1 MKDKNLCKMC
11 SVGKVMFLIGS
22 VFVLLISIFS
32 CDSEKAGVFEHPGL
46 LQFGLSAD
54 TAGIQGSQVL
64 TKAVLPDL
72 TPYLNTNLYK
82 IEILQGEEEAVVSSF
97 EHYEDMP
104 DLVELERGNYRI
116 RASMGELKAAA
127 FDAPRFEGMS
137 DFIIKEN
144 MTTKLDVT
152 CSLANARVTV
162 AYTDSFKVVYPTY
175 TLGIETSHTTEP
187 FEFVQDEARS
197 GWFQVNTEGE
207 DLKGILTVKPDTG
220 EVKQFTVTIPSVKPK
235 DNVMLTFNSTPNTRP
250 DQGLT
255 VKVTI
260 NEETEEKPVY
270 VYIPDYMLPVDAA
283 LLEAHGFAHAD
294 PIVLGASDVVT
305 EANVKMYVPG
315 TIENCKLSIWEDEG
329 KAMEYDLAHLSDG
342 EKMNLTAKGF
352 NLPEI
357 WHKKQVTLDFKPVVE
372 KLPRIEEGKTE
383 VKQYNYQLIVTD
395 SLVNPHVSRP
405 LTLSV
410 KMIPDVAPKILF
422 SDGFISSQVIR
433 VTEGGIVYSDGIKN
447 DSEFKATIKSST
459 TLSAC
464 MLKITDATGTSR
476 EYNLLAGESV
486 AGVKYDL
493 SASTPYVNL
502 KELISALVLDD
513 DNIKRYE
520 YELTVRTEFDGS
532 TYEDVKTFIVDLIP
546 PKFEMSMNGDT
557 EENGD
562 AFAKRAVLRAKTTT
576 GDAEKLSFQL
586 YEDGQW
592 KEITKERIDGE
603 VSIKEDVASAVVTG
617 LKPETQYRVRAK
629 YGKHIS
635 GEMTFTTEKADMN
648 IPNKGFEEWSNNG
661 RKATNAIW
669 VSGKTESP
677 FRYWEIWYPWSN
689 ETNKG
694 WNTINLTTTQ
704 FGGTKEGRVYAWNTP
719 YVWAAYVA
727 NSSTDET
734 TDGHQGKAA
743 LLKTVG
749 WGLDNNAG
757 GGNPENVSA
766 GELYLGDYDAATHKP
781 IYGIDFNSRPTGFSF
796 YYKYQPKN
804 SADYFIAR
812 MVLLDKLGNLI
823 AQADLAASEAIKAD
837 SYTKKTVYFNY
848 NNVVSKVDKMY
859 ILFKSG
865 VKVGCNRDDVDYP
878 AATNL
883 SNAEFIGSLLYID
896 DVELIYE

>member
-82 IEILQGEEEAVVSSF
+82 IEILQGEEETVVSSF

-127 FDAPRFEGMS
+127 FEAPRFEGVS

-592 KEITKERIDGE
+592 KDLTKERIDGE

-635 GEMTFTTEKADMN
+635 GEMTFTTEKEVYLPAN
-648 IPNKGFEEWSNNG
+648 ISGIEDWYSENG
-661 RKATNAIW
+661 NG
-669 VSGKTESP
+669 GK
-677 FRYWEIWYPWSN
+677 WKKWYPYN
-689 ETNKG
+689 QGETNP
-694 WNTINLTTTQ
+694 
-704 FGGTKEGRVYAWNTP
+704 AWNTLNP
-719 YVWAAYVA
+719 KTTSPNSKYAYA
-727 NSSTDET
+727 SSSGTLQASGSDAVS
-734 TDGHQGKAA
+734 GYSA
-743 LLKTVG
+743 LLQTIA
-749 WGLDNNAG
+749 WGSGVTAAG
-757 GGNPENVSA
+757 SASA
-766 GELYLGDYDAATHKP
+766 GNVNDHNVDPGFLYLGKYNENPGYTLGDGYSFESKPYGVYFSYKYYPYKSDEQFTVEVVVANDDEILGRCIKTIGGRQEEFKMDEVIINYNWFKKLSKATH
-781 IYGIDFNSRPTGFSF
+781 
-796 YYKYQPKN
+796 
-804 SADYFIAR
+804 
-812 MVLLDKLGNLI
+812 V
-823 AQADLAASEAIKAD
+823 
-837 SYTKKTVYFNY
+837 
-848 NNVVSKVDKMY
+848 Y
-859 ILFKSG
+859 ILVKSG
-865 VKVGCNRDDVDYP
+865 EVVGSKSSNV
-878 AATNL
+878 NL
-883 SNAEFIGSLLYID
+883 VFDASIFSSGSVHIGSKLYID
-896 DVELIYE
+896 NIQLKYE

>member
-82 IEILQGEEEAVVSSF
+82 IEILQGEEETVVSSF

-127 FDAPRFEGMS
+127 FEAPRFEGVS

-410 KMIPDVAPKILF
+410 KMIPDVAPKILL

-447 DSEFKATIKSST
+447 DPEFEATIKSST

-592 KEITKERIDGE
+592 KDLTKERIDGE

-648 IPNKGFEEWSNNG
+648 IPNKGFEEW
-661 RKATNAIW
+661 IMDDP
-669 VSGKTESP
+669 VSGA
-677 FRYWEIWYPWSN
+677 YWRCWYPWN
-689 ETNKG
+689 TNDNVQG
-694 WNTINLTTTQ
+694 WNTINLKTTQ
-704 FGGTKEGRVYAWNTP
+704 YGNGKTTILNRNGCTYS
-719 YVWAAYVA
+719 A
-727 NSSTDET
+727 NSGTIPNDN
-734 TDGHQGKAA
+734 GYIGKCA
-743 LLKTVG
+743 LLKTIG
-749 WGLDNNAG
+749 WGDNNKADG
-757 GGNPENVSA
+757 TAPKRVDVGC
-766 GELYLGDYDAATHKP
+766 LYLGKYNSSTQEAE
-781 IYGIDFNSRPTGFSF
+781 YGIPFSSRPSGFSF
-796 YYKYQPKN
+796 YYKYNPKN
-804 SADYFIAR
+804 EDYFVAKVVVLAIDGNVIAEAQLKR
-812 MVLLDKLGNLI
+812 EEAVASDDFVLRRVFLNYADNGGKL
-823 AQADLAASEAIKAD
+823 KA
-837 SYTKKTVYFNY
+837 NEI
-848 NNVVSKVDKMY
+848 Y
-859 ILFKSG
+859 ILFQSG
-865 VKVGCNRDDVDYP
+865 SKANANRDCLDYP
-878 AATNL
+878 SFGNL
-883 SNAEFIGSLLYID
+883 SKEEFLGSQLYVD
-896 DVELIYE
+896 EVELFYE

>member
-1 MKDKNLCKMC
+1 M
-11 SVGKVMFLIGS
+11 
-22 VFVLLISIFS
+22 
-32 CDSEKAGVFEHPGL
+32 FEHPGL

-54 TAGIQGSQVL
+54 TAGIQGSQEL

-82 IEILQGEEEAVVSSF
+82 IEILQGEEETVVSSF

-104 DLVELERGNYRI
+104 DLVELERGNYRV

-127 FDAPRFEGMS
+127 FDAPRFEGVS

-197 GWFQVNTEGE
+197 GWFQVNAEGE

-260 NEETEEKPVY
+260 NDETEEKPVY

-305 EANVKMYVPG
+305 EANVKMYVSG

-329 KAMEYDLAHLSDG
+329 KATEYDLAHLSDG
-342 EKMNLTAKGF
+342 EKTALMGKGF

-395 SLVNPHVSRP
+395 SLVNPHVSKP

-410 KMIPDVAPKILF
+410 KMIPDVAPKILL

-447 DSEFKATIKSST
+447 DPEFEATIKSST
-459 TLSAC
+459 ALSAC

-476 EYNLLAGESV
+476 EYDLLADQSV
-486 AGVKYDL
+486 AGVNYNL
-493 SASTPYVNL
+493 SASAPYVNL

-520 YELTVRTEFDGS
+520 YELTVRTKFDGS

-562 AFAKRAVLRAKTTT
+562 AFAKRAVLRAKATT

-592 KEITKERIDGE
+592 KDITKERIDGE

-617 LKPETQYRVRAK
+617 LKPETQYKVRAK

-635 GEMTFTTEKADMN
+635 GEMTFTTEKADTYL
-648 IPNKGFEEWSNNG
+648 PNAKMEEWSYY
-661 RKATNAIW
+661 T
-669 VSGKTESP
+669 VSNKYV
-677 FRYWEIWYPWSN
+677 YWKKWYPWKDDN
-689 ETNKG
+689 KETRT

-704 FGGTKEGRVYAWNTP
+704 YAGTNPGSFLGLATAP
-719 YVWAAYVA
+719 YVGTTYVA
-727 NSSTDET
+727 NSGTISTT
-734 TDGHQGKAA
+734 VSMSGMAA
-743 LLKTVG
+743 LIRTVG
-749 WGLDNNAG
+749 WGNDNKADG
-757 GGNPENVSA
+757 SAPQKVSA
-766 GELYLGDYDAATHKP
+766 GELFLGNYNESSHEP
-781 IYGIDFNSRPTGFSF
+781 VYGIDFQSRPTAFSF
-796 YYKYQPKN
+796 YYRYEPKN
-804 SADYFIAR
+804 SSDYFIAR
-812 MVLLDKLGNLI
+812 IVLLDKENRVISL
-823 AQADLAASEAIKAD
+823 SELPSNEAVKAD
-837 SYTKKTVYFNY
+837 SYMKKTVYVNY
-848 NNVVSKVDKMY
+848 SGDNSRVKAAKMY

-865 VKVGCNRDDVDYP
+865 VKIDANKDCLNYP
-878 AATNL
+878 KFGNL
-883 SNAEFIGSLLYID
+883 SDGEFVGSQLYID